1 MQAIHRLE
9 RALYEYFVG
18 GIKTNISLFRR
29 ILKDP
34 DFRAGNIDTGF
45 LERLLATKAT
55 ETQSASRADRDHRR
69 GHLRHHGPEGDL
81 PRRQWTARS
90 GERQGAAAPAA
101 EQLAPRARDEALRK
115 AMRRAMTYDVIVD
128 GKTHR
133 LELTKGEKTWHCKVD
148 GHAIEVDAALTAR
161 DVMSVLVGGDAF
173 EIKRERSLQGE
184 MHLVIGSARYAIDV
198 QDPRSLRTR
207 RAAGESEAGP
217 QKITAP
223 MPGKIVR
230 ISVAVG
236 DEVKAGQGVIVM
248 EAMKMQNEM
257 KSPKDG
263 KVQKILTSPKAQP

>member
-1 MQAIHRLE
+1 
-9 RALYEYFVG
+9 
-18 GIKTNISLFRR
+18 
-29 ILKDP
+29 
-34 DFRAGNIDTGF
+34 
-45 LERLLATKAT
+45 
-55 ETQSASRADRDHRR
+55 
-69 GHLRHHGPEGDL
+69 
-81 PRRQWTARS
+81 
-90 GERQGAAAPAA
+90 
-101 EQLAPRARDEALRK
+101 
-115 AMRRAMTYDVIVD
+115 MTYDVIVD

-148 GHAIEVDAALTAR
+148 GRSIEVDAALTAR

-184 MHLVIGSARYAIDV
+184 LHLVIGSARYAIDV

-263 KVQKILTSPKAQP
+263 KVRKILATEGATVNPGDTLAVIE